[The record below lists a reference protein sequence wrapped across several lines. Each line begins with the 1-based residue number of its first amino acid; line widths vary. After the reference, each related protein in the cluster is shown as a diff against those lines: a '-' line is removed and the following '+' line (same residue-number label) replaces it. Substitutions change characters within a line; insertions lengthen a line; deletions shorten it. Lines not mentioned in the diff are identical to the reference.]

1 MESEKNIIKYIRQ
14 QQAEDLVPINKSI
27 SDMNDRITIC
37 QGVINN
43 VPEHEQSVL
52 DGHTISHINWLR
64 LQEKT

>member
-52 DGHTISHINWLR
+52 DGT
-64 LQEKT
+64 